1 MKIFLSVC
9 FLAVVMFN
17 CFGHAGQG
25 EPKAV
30 KKVQKSQSCD
40 LTAIQNRILD
50 VIEKRFISP
59 EGVLYD
65 YAGLNGEVIL
75 PTPEE
80 CALNKPNALAW
91 NTPIENGGFFNG
103 LLLVGL
109 VDLWETQ
116 PSEKIAKMARTMV
129 KGLYVLQDKSPVP
142 GCILRGIGK
151 DGCFYPASSTDQ
163 VIPWLLGLWVYSK
176 SSLATDAERKECRK
190 RCYAL
195 VKALEKNNWII
206 PGTKEGFS
214 RGNLVSYSPI
224 NNCALVLAAMVLDE
238 MESTDHHL
246 NAVLNKKRI
255 DSIFTGYPKIRAREC
270 WYASHNF
277 YIMRMLAEQTKDK
290 ALRAKIYHGLN
301 VTAAALPT
309 GISLWKKHVRG
320 LKFSPDWHSLNR
332 VWFEQKNSKE
342 AQACSNPQ
350 WQIWNETSPAVMN
363 ERHSIMFGLS
373 SAWILLMAEDKALVE
388 ANKSA
393 ILEMLNGIPYEE
405 LYYVPFFY
413 AINVIAELSKK

>member
-9 FLAVVMFN
+9 FLAVVMLN

-25 EPKAV
+25 EPNVV
-30 KKVQKSQSCD
+30 KKVQKSRSCD

-80 CALNKPNALAW
+80 CAQNKPNALAW

-109 VDLWETQ
+109 VDLWEKQ
-116 PSEKIAKMARTMV
+116 PSEKIAKMARTML

-214 RGNLVSYSPI
+214 RGNLMRYSSI

-238 MESTDHHL
+238 MESTDRHL
-246 NAVLNKKRI
+246 NAVLNKKRTA
-255 DSIFTGYPKIRAREC
+255 SILAGYPKIRAREC
-270 WYASHNF
+270 WYTSHNF
-277 YIMRMLAEQTKDK
+277 YIMRMLSNQVKDK
-290 ALRAKIYHGLN
+290 ELRAKLHHALN
-301 VTAAALPT
+301 ITAAALPG
-309 GISLWKKHVRG
+309 GIATWKKHKPG
-320 LKFSPDWHSLNR
+320 LKFSPDWHALNR
-332 VWFEQKNSKE
+332 AWFEQKNCKE

-350 WQIWNETSPAVMN
+350 WAIWNETSPAVMN
-363 ERHSIMFGLS
+363 ERQSIMFGLS
-373 SAWILLMAEDKALVE
+373 SAWILLMSEDKAIVE
-388 ANKSA
+388 ANKGA
-393 ILEMLNGIPYEE
+393 ILEMLNGIPYEK

-413 AINVIAELSKK
+413 AINVIAELTK

>member
-1 MKIFLSVC
+1 MKKLLSLC
-9 FLAVVMFN
+9 FLAFLIFN
-17 CFGHAGQG
+17 CAGNT
-25 EPKAV
+25 E
-30 KKVQKSQSCD
+30 SQVRN

-59 EGVLYD
+59 EWVLYD
-65 YAGLNGEVIL
+65 YAGLKGEVVL

-80 CALNKPNALAW
+80 CEKNQPNALAW

-109 VDLWETQ
+109 VDLWEKQ
-116 PSEKIAKMARTMV
+116 PSEKIAKMARTML

-163 VIPWLLGLWVYSK
+163 VVPWLLGLWVYSK

-195 VKALEKNNWII
+195 VKALQKNNWTI
-206 PGTKEGFS
+206 PGTRTGFD
-214 RGNLVSYSPI
+214 RGNLMKSRTPY
-224 NNCALVLAAMVLDE
+224 NNCAIVLAAMVLDE
-238 MESTDHHL
+238 MESTNRHL
-246 NAVLNKKRI
+246 SAVIKEREASLI
-255 DSIFTGYPKIRAREC
+255 AGYPKIRAREC

-277 YIMRMLAEQTKDK
+277 YILRMLAKQVKDT
-290 ALRAKIYHGLN
+290 ALRAKLYHALKI
-301 VTAAALPT
+301 TAAALPS
-309 GISLWKKHVRG
+309 GISTWKNYVPG

-332 VWFEQKNSKE
+332 VWFEQKNCKE
-342 AQACSNPQ
+342 AQACTNPQ
-350 WQIWNETSPAVMN
+350 WVIWNETSPAVMN
-363 ERHSIMFGLS
+363 ERKSIMYGLS
-373 SAWILLMAEDKALVE
+373 SAWILLISEDKE
-388 ANKSA
+388 IIDANKGA

-413 AINVIAELSKK
+413 AINVISELAK

>member
-1 MKIFLSVC
+1 MKKFLSFC
-9 FLAVVMFN
+9 FLAFLIFN
-17 CFGHAGQG
+17 CAGNT
-25 EPKAV
+25 E
-30 KKVQKSQSCD
+30 SQVRN

-59 EGVLYD
+59 ENVLYD
-65 YAGLNGEVIL
+65 YAGLKGEVVL

-80 CALNKPNALAW
+80 CEKNQPNALAW

-109 VDLWETQ
+109 VDLWEKQ

-176 SSLATDAERKECRK
+176 SSLATEAERKECRK

-195 VKALEKNNWII
+195 VKALEKNNWTI
-206 PGTKEGFS
+206 PGTRKGFD
-214 RGNLVSYSPI
+214 RGNLMKSRAPY
-224 NNCALVLAAMVLDE
+224 NNCAIVLAAMVLDE
-238 MESTDHHL
+238 MESTNRHL
-246 NAVLNKKRI
+246 AAVIKERGASLI
-255 DSIFTGYPKIRAREC
+255 AGYPKIRAREC

-301 VTAAALPT
+301 VTAAALPA
-309 GISLWKKHVRG
+309 GIATWKKHVRG

-342 AQACSNPQ
+342 AQACTNPQ
-350 WQIWNETSPAVMN
+350 WSIWNETSPAVMN
-363 ERHSIMFGLS
+363 ERHSIMYGLS
-373 SAWILLMAEDKALVE
+373 SAWILLMSEDKALVE
-388 ANKSA
+388 ANKGA

-405 LYYVPFFY
+405 LYFVPFFY
-413 AINVIAELSKK
+413 AINVIAEI